1 MLLPSDLSAAMVDQ
15 MSLELPKE
23 ETIVDVLADF
33 RRYLFD
39 STEAPFESSEPN
51 IK

>member
-23 ETIVDVLADF
+23 ETIVDIFAYF
-33 RRYLFD
+33 RRYLFN
-39 STEAPFESSEPN
+39 STEALFKSSEPN
-51 IK
+51 VK